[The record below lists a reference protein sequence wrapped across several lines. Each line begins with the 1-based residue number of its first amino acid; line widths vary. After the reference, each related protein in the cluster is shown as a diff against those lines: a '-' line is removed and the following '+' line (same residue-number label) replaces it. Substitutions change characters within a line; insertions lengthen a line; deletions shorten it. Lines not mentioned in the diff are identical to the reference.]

1 MFMEVKEILWASL
14 PSIKAK
20 VYSVEDGNKMVSWK
34 VVRQFGD
41 VTVVSQVSPGPK
53 ALDIIDILLQPVP
66 PYKVPKS

>member
-1 MFMEVKEILWASL
+1 MYKKILWASL
-14 PSIKAK
+14 PSIKAT
-20 VYSVEDGNKMVSWK
+20 VHSVEDQDKMKCWEVT
-34 VVRQFGD
+34 RHYGD